1 MIIEKNLIVLNQE
14 DETPGEAAPE
24 TEPVAPETETG
35 TGEEEEETDSEGET
49 LEGGEGETPEEM

>member
-35 TGEEEEETDSEGET
+35 TGEEEETDSEEET
-49 LEGGEGETPEEM
+49 LGEGEGEGEEM

>member
-35 TGEEEEETDSEGET
+35 TGEEEETDSEGET